1 MAHQNP
7 HGPLWGR
14 FLTIETGKKGAS
26 MKPDDDDD
34 DMLVSMLFT
43 AFAILV
49 VAFVVVG
56 VGITIWSLL

>member
-1 MAHQNP
+1 MN
-7 HGPLWGR
+7 
-14 FLTIETGKKGAS
+14 
-26 MKPDDDDD
+26 DDDDD

-56 VGITIWSLL
+56 VGITLWSFL

>member
-1 MAHQNP
+1 
-7 HGPLWGR
+7 
-14 FLTIETGKKGAS
+14 

-34 DMLVSMLFT
+34 EMLVSMLFT

-56 VGITIWSLL
+56 VGITLWSFL

>member
-1 MAHQNP
+1 
-7 HGPLWGR
+7 
-14 FLTIETGKKGAS
+14 

-56 VGITIWSLL
+56 VGITLWSFL

>member
-1 MAHQNP
+1 
-7 HGPLWGR
+7 
-14 FLTIETGKKGAS
+14 

-56 VGITIWSLL
+56 VGITLWSLL

>member
-1 MAHQNP
+1 MNN
-7 HGPLWGR
+7 
-14 FLTIETGKKGAS
+14 
-26 MKPDDDDD
+26 DDDDD

-56 VGITIWSLL
+56 VGITIWGLL

>member
-1 MAHQNP
+1 MN
-7 HGPLWGR
+7 
-14 FLTIETGKKGAS
+14 
-26 MKPDDDDD
+26 DDDDD

-56 VGITIWSLL
+56 VGITLWSLL

>member
-1 MAHQNP
+1 
-7 HGPLWGR
+7 
-14 FLTIETGKKGAS
+14 

-56 VGITIWSLL
+56 VGITIWSFL

>member
-1 MAHQNP
+1 
-7 HGPLWGR
+7 
-14 FLTIETGKKGAS
+14 
-26 MKPDDDDD
+26 MKPEDDEED
-34 DMLVSMLFT
+34 LLISMLFT

>member
-1 MAHQNP
+1 MNN
-7 HGPLWGR
+7 
-14 FLTIETGKKGAS
+14 
-26 MKPDDDDD
+26 DDDDD

-56 VGITIWSLL
+56 VGITIWSFL